1 MSTDTKKRHTYAKQ
15 YQERHHLHASTKTK
29 PSKKRK
35 TFPGGS
41 LGKDDAEQWVPEG
54 WKVSYDDK
62 NGRWLLYSVKK
73 DKTVSRSWLYHGH
86 DGALKLAL
94 QACWTHFL
102 AKNGKAPSDC
112 PHDGIFDACASSS
125 GPSSS
130 GA

>member
-1 MSTDTKKRHTYAKQ
+1 MSTDTKRRHTYAKQ
-15 YQERHHLHASTKTK
+15 YQDRHHEHASAK

-41 LGKDDAEQWVPEG
+41 LGKDDAQKWVPEG

-62 NGRWLLYSVKK
+62 NGRWLLYSLKK

-86 DGALKLAL
+86 DAALKLAL
-94 QACWTHFL
+94 QACWTHVL
-102 AKNGKAPSDC
+102 AKNGQAPSEC